1 MLQMHKIEFSYNLN
15 NSRMQYILNKKVKK
29 ITKCDNVITIFTIV

>member
-1 MLQMHKIEFSYNLN
+1 MHKIEFSYNLN